1 MGSSKI
7 MISVPEEM
15 LSEMDRE
22 ARDDHRSRS
31 EFIREAV
38 RHFLEFK
45 RSHNI
50 PRNISKIQEAVEVQE
65 ALAEGDTIEDWN
77 GTDVIRRWR
86 ESRWR

>member
-50 PRNISKIQEAVEVQE
+50 PGNISQIQAAVEVQE

>member
-15 LSEMDRE
+15 LAEMDRE

-38 RHFLEFK
+38 RYFLEFRK
-45 RSHNI
+45 SGKI
-50 PRNISKIQEAVEVQE
+50 PGKISPIQAAAAVQD
-65 ALAEGDTIEDWN
+65 ALAEEDKDESWS
-77 GTDVIRRWR
+77 GTDEIRKWR
-86 ESRWR
+86 ESRWQ